1 MSKAYIPDRE
11 DIVWLDFDPTKGK
24 EIGTY
29 RPALILSYKA
39 YNKATGLVICSP
51 VSTSIR
57 GGNLEVRVTNLDK
70 DSVVVSG
77 IVQTMSWRD
86 RKAKFITKAE
96 QHLVDDVFSRF
107 LPLIGADKYITRS
120 Q

>member
-1 MSKAYIPDRE
+1 
-11 DIVWLDFDPTKGK
+11 
-24 EIGTY
+24 
-29 RPALILSYKA
+29 
-39 YNKATGLVICSP
+39 
-51 VSTSIR
+51 
-57 GGNLEVRVTNLDK
+57 LEVRVTNLDK

-86 RKAKFITKAE
+86 RKAKFIIKAE

-107 LPLIGADKYITRS
+107 LPLIGADKYVTRN

>member
-1 MSKAYIPDRE
+1 MSKIYIPDRE
-11 DIVWLDFDPTKGK
+11 DIAWLDFEPTKGK
-24 EIGTY
+24 EIGKY

-39 YNKATGLVICSP
+39 YNRATGLVICFP

-57 GGNLEVRVTNLDK
+57 GGNLEVSLTNLNK

-96 QHLVDDVFSRF
+96 KRVTDKVFARF
-107 LPLIGADKYITRS
+107 LPLIGADKYLKG
-120 Q
+120 

>member
-11 DIVWLDFDPTKGK
+11 DIVWLDFNLTKGK
-24 EIGTY
+24 EIGKY

-39 YNKATGLVICSP
+39 YNKATGLVICSQ
-51 VSTSIR
+51 VCTSIK
-57 GGNLEVRVTNLDK
+57 GGNLEVRITNLDK

-77 IVQTMSWRD
+77 IVQTMTWRD
-86 RKAKFITKAE
+86 RNAKFITKAE
-96 QHLVDDVFSRF
+96 PHLIDDVFSRL
-107 LPLIGADKYITRS
+107 LPLIGADKYVTRS

>member
-11 DIVWLDFDPTKGK
+11 DIVWLDFDPTTGK
-24 EIGTY
+24 EIGKY

-57 GGNLEVRVTNLDK
+57 GGNLEVSVTNLDK

-96 QHLVDDVFSRF
+96 QHLIDEVFSRF
-107 LPLIGADKYITRS
+107 LPLIGADKYVTRS

>member
-1 MSKAYIPDRE
+1 MSKGYIPDRE

-24 EIGTY
+24 EIGKY
-29 RPALILSYKA
+29 RPALILSYQA
-39 YNKATGLVICSP
+39 YNKATGLVICAP
-51 VSTSIR
+51 VSTSII
-57 GGNLEVRVTNLDK
+57 GSNLEVRVTNLDK

-86 RKAKFITKAE
+86 RIVKFITKAE

-107 LPLIGADKYITRS
+107 LPLIGADKYVTRS